1 MIDVVYILLVMAG
14 LYITWLA
21 IGVLAKKNFK
31 IKICAICATVV
42 TTWVGLLVMKL
53 VGFSINQILL
63 AILMGQS
70 VTGFMY
76 FLERKAKSTN
86 KNLLLM
92 KPLVIIFGTLLVY
105 WIVGGV

>member
-1 MIDVVYILLVMAG
+1 MIDVIYILLVMAG
-14 LYITWLA
+14 LYVIWLA
-21 IGVLAKKNFK
+21 VGVLLKKNFK

-42 TTWVGLLVMKL
+42 STWMGLMVLKL
-53 VGFSINQILL
+53 VGFDINKIIL

-76 FLERKAKSTN
+76 LLEREAKSTN

-92 KPLVIIFGTLLVY
+92 KPLVIIFGTLIVY
-105 WIVGGV
+105 WIIGG